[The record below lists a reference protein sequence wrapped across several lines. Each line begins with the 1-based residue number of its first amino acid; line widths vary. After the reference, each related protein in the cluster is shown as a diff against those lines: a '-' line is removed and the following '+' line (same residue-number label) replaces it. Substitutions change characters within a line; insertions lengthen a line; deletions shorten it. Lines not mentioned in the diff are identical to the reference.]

1 MPEGDTIFRTATV
14 LRAAIAGKPLVSF
27 ETPRLRRAPFP
38 PGTVV
43 RSVEARGK
51 HLLVGFGDGR
61 VLHTHLQ
68 MSGSWHVYRPG
79 EPWQR
84 AEHRLRVRID
94 VPDAVAVCFDA
105 PVVELLRE
113 RDLPRHPRLSALGP
127 DLCSP
132 DADLAEALARLERLP
147 PGTEVAVALLDQR
160 VASGVGN
167 VYKSEVLF
175 ARRVDPFAALDDL
188 DMATKN
194 GLLDTASRMLR
205 ANLGGGRRTTAPG
218 GLAVYGKPGRP
229 CPRCG
234 TSIRS
239 ARQGAAGRTTYWCP
253 SCQRAPAREGAP
265 RRHDGTPR

>member
-1 MPEGDTIFRTATV
+1 MPEGDTIFRTASV
-14 LRAAIAGKPLVSF
+14 LRMAIAGKPLVGF
-27 ETPRLRRAPFP
+27 ETPRMRAAPFP
-38 PGTVV
+38 PETVV

-61 VLHTHLQ
+61 VLHTHMQ

-79 EPWQR
+79 ERWRR
-84 AEHRLRVRID
+84 AEHRVRVRID

-113 RDLPRHPRLSALGP
+113 GDLPRHPRLSALGP

-132 DADLAEALARLERLP
+132 DADLAEALARLEQLP
-147 PGTEVAVALLDQR
+147 PAIEVAVALLNQR

-175 ARRVDPFAALDDL
+175 ANRVDPFATLGVLDA
-188 DMATKN
+188 ATKR
-194 GLLDTASRMLR
+194 GLIDTASKMLR

-218 GLAVYGKPGRP
+218 GLAVYGKAGRP

-234 TSIRS
+234 TPIRS
-239 ARQGAAGRTTYWCP
+239 ARQGETARTTYWCP
-253 SCQRAPAREGAP
+253 SCQLTPAAEA
-265 RRHDGTPR
+265 TPR

>member
-14 LRAAIAGKPLVSF
+14 LRTAIAGKPLLGF
-27 ETPRLRRAPFP
+27 EAPHLRAAPFP
-38 PGTVV
+38 SETVV

-51 HLLVGFGDGR
+51 HLLVGFGDDR
-61 VLHTHLQ
+61 VLHTHMQ

-79 EPWQR
+79 ERWQR
-84 AEHRLRVRID
+84 AEHRVRVRID
-94 VPDAVAVCFDA
+94 VPDAIAVCFDA

-113 RDLPRHPRLSALGP
+113 RDLPRHPRLAALGP

-132 DADLAEALARLERLP
+132 DADLAEAVARIERLP

-160 VASGVGN
+160 IASGIGN

-175 ARRVDPFAALDDL
+175 ARRVDPFAELGDL
-188 DMATKN
+188 DTPTKN

-218 GLAVYGKPGRP
+218 GVAVYGKAGRP

-234 TSIRS
+234 TRIRS
-239 ARQGAAGRTTYWCP
+239 AHQGKTARTTYWCP
-253 SCQRAPAREGAP
+253 SCQGTSGLE
-265 RRHDGTPR
+265 GTPRR

>member
-1 MPEGDTIFRTATV
+1 MPEGDTIFRTASV
-14 LRAAIAGKPLVSF
+14 LRAAIAGKPLVDF
-27 ETPRLRRAPFP
+27 QAPRLRIAPFP
-38 PGTVV
+38 PEIEV

-61 VLHTHLQ
+61 VLHTHMQ

-79 EPWQR
+79 EPWR
-84 AEHRLRVRID
+84 RGKHRVRVRID

-113 RDLPRHPRLSALGP
+113 RDLPRHPRLSVLGP

-132 DADLAEALARLERLP
+132 DTNLAEALARLERLP
-147 PGTEVAVALLDQR
+147 TGTEVAVALLDQR
-160 VASGVGN
+160 VASGIGN

-175 ARRVDPFAALDDL
+175 ARQVDPFATLGDL
-188 DMATKN
+188 DAATKN

-218 GLAVYGKPGRP
+218 GLAVYGKAGRP

-234 TSIRS
+234 TPIRS
-239 ARQGAAGRTTYWCP
+239 ARQGETARTTYWCP
-253 SCQRAPAREGAP
+253 SCQRTSALEGAS
-265 RRHDGTPR
+265 R